1 MVFIYSRLG
10 ICDVD
15 YGGICDFEC
24 FVFLTISTSSR
35 FLEWLYHLAT
45 LDRYF
50 YRLFPRLLS
59 TPEYHYGTLFAVICP
74 SRRRLRPFACIGFV
88 QWSSGSKS
96 FTEKSMGSIDFGGG
110 RHVFT
115 SEHTRSSIALRRRL
129 SGPLCTKPSALSF
142 DRRISK
148 AWRFLN
154 TQVIPYSNLG

>member
-1 MVFIYSRLG
+1 MVSIYPRLG
-10 ICDVD
+10 VCDVD

-24 FVFLTISTSSR
+24 FVFLTINTSSR
-35 FLEWLYHLAT
+35 FLEWLYHLAS

-50 YRLFPRLLS
+50 YRLSSRLLS
-59 TPEYHYGTLFAVICP
+59 IPEYQYGTFFAVIGP
-74 SRRRLRPFACIGFV
+74 FRQWLRPFTCIGFV

-115 SEHTRSSIALRRRL
+115 SEHTRSSITLRRRL
-129 SGPLCTKPSALSF
+129 SGPLCTKPSALST

-148 AWRFLN
+148 AWKFLN